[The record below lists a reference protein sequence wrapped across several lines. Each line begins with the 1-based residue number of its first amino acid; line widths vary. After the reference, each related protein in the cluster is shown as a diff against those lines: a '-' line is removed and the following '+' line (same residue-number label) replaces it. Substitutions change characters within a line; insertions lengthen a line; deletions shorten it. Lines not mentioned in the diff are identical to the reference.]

1 MITKPVINSTLVLII
16 LIAVFIAI
24 YVLKLIRKDKL
35 WVKIFAIFRWLM
47 ILGLIFLINL
57 RPMKKDYKAEVE
69 MKNLDVLFVVD
80 STISMWA
87 EDMETKSAKRM
98 DSVKEDIKYIM
109 TELEGSNFALIKF
122 DNNSQI
128 LAPFTMDSRNV
139 LDAIDT
145 IKIPDR
151 YYANGS
157 SMNVP
162 YDDMERLLTSSSE
175 KKQRKTILF
184 FMSDGEITN
193 GSTLKD
199 YSPFRSL
206 IDAGAVLGYG
216 TEEGGKMRYTDY
228 NNYIIDPTTN
238 KEALSVIDEENL
250 NTLSEEMG
258 IDYIHMTDTYKV
270 TYLLAAIKSGS
281 VITVEETDD
290 MVSYDDVYHYFCIPL
305 LILLLLEL
313 VIFVRRG
320 RL

>member
-1 MITKPVINSTLVLII
+1 MITKPVINSTVVLIV
-16 LIAVFIAI
+16 LIALFIAI
-24 YVLKLIRKDKL
+24 SVFTVARKEKV
-35 WVKIFAIFRWLM
+35 WIKVFAIFRWLL
-47 ILGLIFLINL
+47 ILSLVFVINL
-57 RPMKKDYKAEVE
+57 RPMKKEYKAEVE

-87 EDMETKSAKRM
+87 EDMNGNGKRM
-98 DSVKEDIKYIM
+98 DSVAQDIRYIM

-139 LDAIDT
+139 LDALET

-162 YDDMERLLTSSSE
+162 YDDMERLLNSSSE
-175 KKQRKTILF
+175 KKNRKAILF
-184 FMSDGEITN
+184 FISDGEITN

-199 YSPFRSL
+199 YSPLRSL

-216 TEEGGKMRYTDY
+216 TPEGGKMRYTSY
-228 NNYIIDPTTN
+228 NSYIIDPTTN
-238 KEALSVIDEENL
+238 KEAISVIDEENL
-250 NTLSEEMG
+250 NKLSEDMG
-258 IDYIHMTDTYKV
+258 VDYVHMTDTYKV

-290 MVSYDDVYHYFCIPL
+290 MVSYADVYHYFCIPL
-305 LILLLLEL
+305 LLLLLLEL
-313 VIFVRRG
+313 IIFVRRG

>member
-1 MITKPVINSTLVLII
+1 MITKPVINSTLVLIV
-16 LIAVFIAI
+16 LIALFIAI
-24 YVLKLIRKDKL
+24 SIFTIIRKDKVWL
-35 WVKIFAIFRWLM
+35 KVFGIFRWAL
-47 ILGLIFLINL
+47 ILALIFCINL

-87 EDMETKSAKRM
+87 EDMSGNGKRM
-98 DSVKEDIKYIM
+98 DSVIQDIHYIM

-139 LDAIDT
+139 LDALDT

-175 KKQRKTILF
+175 KKSRKAILF
-184 FMSDGEITN
+184 FISDGEITN
-193 GSTLKD
+193 ESSLKD
-199 YSPFRSL
+199 YSPLRPL

-216 TEEGGKMRYTDY
+216 TAEGGKMRYTSY
-228 NNYIIDPTTN
+228 NSYIIDPTTN
-238 KEALSVIDEENL
+238 REALSVIDENNL
-250 NTLSEEMG
+250 NQLSEDMG